1 MSEPSQIAPEPES
14 TPLPDVLVLA
24 AEYFFT
30 EKVEV
35 PPALTPAE
43 LADFAELSMEGIAP
57 FPLEQLRWGFLIAPG
72 GQHLLIYAALK
83 DRLKLAGHTELESYT
98 WVLPDFATLQGARFA
113 HDTEVVLEGESYATS
128 CLVPRGEASPE
139 NIRSH
144 PAGSDPPRSTGQS
157 IHLKLLPV
165 ELSEQG
171 TPIFKFESLG
181 EAPAEGLW
189 SPLEP
194 DEASLWNADIRPSN
208 FKTVER
214 SARRATSLV
223 TRIMGYAAI
232 FAIVLVVFEGL
243 LFAGQFWL
251 GTRTAKIDEQATR
264 VRRIED
270 KQSLLHKLDQV
281 AQNELRPIAMLTAA
295 NKIRIALGK
304 TGIEYD
310 ETIIE
315 SSNRL
320 TIEGKANTIN
330 ELNLYTKSL
339 RESGKFQLVGD
350 PKYITRDSKT
360 SFTVTLDYTHRE
372 PEASEAAASEPEA
385 ATSDTAME
393 GVIAP

>member
-1 MSEPSQIAPEPES
+1 MKKAIHSELNTQVVSEPTQIAPEPES
-14 TPLPDVLVLA
+14 VPLPDVLVLP
-24 AEYFFT
+24 AEYFFI

-35 PPALTPAE
+35 PAALGPSE
-43 LADFAELSMEGIAP
+43 LADFAELSMEAVSP
-57 FPLEQLRWGFLIAPG
+57 FPLDQLRWGFSSAPD

-83 DRLKLAGHTELESYT
+83 DRLKLAGHAELESYT
-98 WVLPDFATLQGARFA
+98 WVLPDFTTLNGARFTR
-113 HDTEVVLEGESYATS
+113 DTEIVLEGEHYTTS
-128 CLVPRGEASPE
+128 FLLPSGGGSPE
-139 NIRSH
+139 NIRSL
-144 PAGSDPPRSTGQS
+144 PAGTDPPRSAGQS

-171 TPIFKFESLG
+171 LPTFKFETFG
-181 EAPAEGLW
+181 EAPADGLW

-208 FKTVER
+208 FKAVER
-214 SARRATSLV
+214 SARRTTSLV

-232 FAIVLVVFEGL
+232 FAIALIVLEGL
-243 LFAGQFWL
+243 VFAGDLWL
-251 GTRTAKIDEQATR
+251 GTRTAKIDEQASS

-270 KQSLLHKLDQV
+270 KHSLLNKLDQV

-295 NKIRIALGK
+295 NEIRIALGK

-315 SSNRL
+315 RSNRL

-330 ELNLYTKSL
+330 ELNVYTKSL
-339 RESGKFQLVGD
+339 SQSGKFQLVGE

-360 SFTVTLDYTHRE
+360 SFTVTIDYTHSE
-372 PEASEAAASEPEA
+372 SEAAE
-385 ATSDTAME
+385 TK
-393 GVIAP
+393 GVMTP

>member
-14 TPLPDVLVLA
+14 TPLPEVLVLA

-43 LADFAELSMEGIAP
+43 LADFAELSMEAIAP

-72 GQHLLIYAALK
+72 GQDLLIYAALK
-83 DRLKLAGHTELESYT
+83 DRLKLVGQTELESYT

-113 HDTEVVLEGESYATS
+113 HDTEVVLEGESYSTT
-128 CLVPRGEASPE
+128 CLVPSGETLPE

-144 PAGSDPPRSTGQS
+144 PAGSDPPRGTGQS

-171 TPIFKFESLG
+171 IPIFKFEALG
-181 EAPAEGLW
+181 EAPAEGNW

-214 SARRATSLV
+214 SARRTTNLV
-223 TRIMGYAAI
+223 TRVMGYAAI
-232 FAIVLVVFEGL
+232 FALLLIVLEGL
-243 LFAGQFWL
+243 LYGAQLWL

-281 AQNELRPIAMLTAA
+281 AQNELRPIDMLTAA
-295 NKIRIALGK
+295 NEIRIALGK

-350 PKYITRDSKT
+350 PKYITRDSET
-360 SFTVTLDYTHRE
+360 SFTVTLDYRHRE
-372 PEASEAAASEPEA
+372 PESSEAK
-385 ATSDTAME
+385 

>member
-14 TPLPDVLVLA
+14 TPLPEVLVLA

-43 LADFAELSMEGIAP
+43 LADFAELSMEAIAP
-57 FPLEQLRWGFLIAPG
+57 FPLEQLRWGFLIDPS
-72 GQHLLIYAALK
+72 GQDLLIYAALK
-83 DRLKLAGHTELESYT
+83 DRLKLVGQTELESYT

-113 HDTEVVLEGESYATS
+113 HDTEVVLEGESYSTT
-128 CLVPRGEASPE
+128 CLVPSGETLPE
-139 NIRSH
+139 NIRSL
-144 PAGSDPPRSTGQS
+144 PAGSDPPRGTGQS

-171 TPIFKFESLG
+171 IPIFKFEALG
-181 EAPAEGLW
+181 EAPAEGNW

-214 SARRATSLV
+214 SARRTTNLV

-295 NKIRIALGK
+295 NKIRIVLGK

-350 PKYITRDSKT
+350 PKYITRDSET
-360 SFTVTLDYTHRE
+360 SFTVTLDYRHRE
-372 PEASEAAASEPEA
+372 PESSEAK
-385 ATSDTAME
+385 

>member
-14 TPLPDVLVLA
+14 TPLPEVLVLA

-43 LADFAELSMEGIAP
+43 LADFAELSMEAIAP
-57 FPLEQLRWGFLIAPG
+57 FPLDQLRWGFLITPD
-72 GQHLLIYAALK
+72 GQYLLIYAALK
-83 DRLKLAGHTELESYT
+83 DRLQLAGHAELESYT
-98 WVLPDFATLQGARFA
+98 WVLPDFATLHGARFDR
-113 HDTEVVLEGESYATS
+113 DTEVVLEGESYTTS

-144 PAGSDPPRSTGQS
+144 PAGSDPPRGTGQS

-165 ELSEQG
+165 ELSEQA

-181 EAPAEGLW
+181 EAPDEGHW

-214 SARRATSLV
+214 SARRTTNLV

-232 FAIVLVVFEGL
+232 FALLLIVIEGL
-243 LFAGQFWL
+243 LFGAQLWL
-251 GTRTAKIDEQATR
+251 GNRTARIDEQATR

-270 KQSLLHKLDQV
+270 KHSLLNKLDQV

-295 NKIRIALGK
+295 NDIRIALGK

-320 TIEGKANTIN
+320 TIEGKAKTIN

-360 SFTVTLDYTHRE
+360 SFTVSLDYRH
-372 PEASEAAASEPEA
+372 PEPEA
-385 ATSDTAME
+385 ATSDTPEE
-393 GVIAP
+393 GVITP